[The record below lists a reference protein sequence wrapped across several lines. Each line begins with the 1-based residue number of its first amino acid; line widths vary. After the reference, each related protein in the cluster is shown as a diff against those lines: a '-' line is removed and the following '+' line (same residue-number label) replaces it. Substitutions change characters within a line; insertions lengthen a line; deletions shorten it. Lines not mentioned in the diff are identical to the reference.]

1 MVVGLISMG
10 MVGFVTNVVVVV
22 RVAVVG
28 AGSMAAWV
36 KGAAA

>member
-1 MVVGLISMG
+1 MG

>member
-1 MVVGLISMG
+1 MG

-22 RVAVVG
+22 RVVVVG
-28 AGSMAAWV
+28 ARSMAAWV